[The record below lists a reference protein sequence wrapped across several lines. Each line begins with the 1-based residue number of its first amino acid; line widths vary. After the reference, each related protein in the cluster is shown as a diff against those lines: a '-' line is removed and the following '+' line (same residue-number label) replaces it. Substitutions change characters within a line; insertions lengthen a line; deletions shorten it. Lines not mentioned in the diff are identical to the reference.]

1 MAKISVR
8 YTVVVYEDIDWPDDE
23 LEDLTYDNLLVNL
36 DIEKSTEHTIEEI
49 TSIQKDDKEFYFD

>member
-49 TSIQKDDKEFYFD
+49 TSIQKDDKEFYFN

>member
-23 LEDLTYDNLLVNL
+23 LEDLTYDNLLINL
-36 DIEKSTEHTIEEI
+36 DIEKKHRAYDRRNNINT
-49 TSIQKDDKEFYFD
+49 KRR